1 MFENMIEQVHEKAPL
16 IHNIINYVT
25 ANDCA
30 NIERASGAHYIMAD
44 TPEEAEEVAA
54 GSDVVLINIGTID
67 PNFVS
72 SAFLAAR
79 KANEIGIPVV
89 LDPDWIGKSSYR
101 KETVGNL
108 LNEVKIS
115 VIRGNYDEIRD
126 LAGICEKTA
135 DLERPTLNPISEDTL
150 PDWVT
155 YAKELSK
162 RTGSV
167 IVMSGA
173 MDIICDE
180 ERVYIARNGHASIQK
195 AVGTG
200 SMLSALTAGY
210 VAANPEDTFTAA
222 AAAATVMGVAGERAV
237 ETAIA
242 NYAGNATLKIDIIDE
257 VYKLN
262 DDQLTTSAKGEMYTA
277 VDQAKNDLLAAAE
290 DLTNAAAELSDTE
303 EIKNATEVLMS
314 AVDKLLED

>member
-79 KANEIGIPVV
+79 KANEMQIPVV

-108 LNEVKIS
+108 LNEVGIT
-115 VIRGNYDEIRD
+115 VIRGNFYELKD

-135 DLERPTLNPISEDTL
+135 GVSCPDAKEINEDTL
-150 PDWVT
+150 PACVE
-155 YAKELSK
+155 YAKALSEA
-162 RTGSV
+162 TGSI
-167 IVMSGA
+167 IVMTGA
-173 MDIICDE
+173 IDIICEND
-180 ERVYIARNGHASIQK
+180 RVLVVRNGHASIQK

-200 SMLSALTAGY
+200 SMLSALVAGY
-210 VAANPEDTFTAA
+210 VAAHPEDRFMAA
-222 AAAATVMGVAGERAV
+222 AAAVSVMGVAGERAV
-237 ETAIA
+237 ETAIS

-262 DDQLTTSAKGEMYTA
+262 DEKLSASAKCEAFTQ
-277 VDQAKNDLLAAAE
+277 VDQMKSDLLAAAE
-290 DLTNAAAELSDTE
+290 DLQNAAKELSDAE
-303 EIKNATEVLMS
+303 DIQNATEVLLS
-314 AVDKLLED
+314 AVDKYLEE